1 MSEYISYFATLTSTT
16 PVDISWETM
25 ATTIRGDLLREKTE
39 QYRTALANDDK
50 DLQKSIKKS
59 CPGIICQ
66 ARMEGGRGKEHIR
79 GYTGT
84 FMVDFDH
91 VPEDKLSEAINI
103 VKGDKHTLMAYVTI
117 SGRGLRVIARVEGEV
132 THLNYK
138 AAWLTVNEY
147 YKKLTGLDYDLQCS
161 SNTRVCGLA
170 HDPNVSYNP
179 IPIRLRVNKS
189 LGTAHSA
196 RKGKGAGR
204 PVSAKR
210 IAGKVRQMV
219 EADGAVYADG
229 KHNDYISR
237 CIYLMNRFGVNRDN
251 CEEWALAE
259 FEDYDQTHPKS
270 IAEIVKSV
278 YLSKADEHATLAKR
292 YRPTVA
298 ETEEYI
304 KEHYTIRLNLLSFQ
318 LEYSCNLNL
327 LITGI
332 CLSQQFTLC
341 KTFLIFFRHLFC
353 NIEKKHYLCTAFIK
367 LTIKHKYT

>member
-1 MSEYISYFATLTSTT
+1 M
-16 PVDISWETM
+16 
-25 ATTIRGDLLREKTE
+25 
-39 QYRTALANDDK
+39 
-50 DLQKSIKKS
+50 
-59 CPGIICQ
+59 
-66 ARMEGGRGKEHIR
+66 
-79 GYTGT
+79 
-84 FMVDFDH
+84 
-91 VPEDKLSEAINI
+91 
-103 VKGDKHTLMAYVTI
+103 
-117 SGRGLRVIARVEGEV
+117 
-132 THLNYK
+132 
-138 AAWLTVNEY
+138 
-147 YKKLTGLDYDLQCS
+147 
-161 SNTRVCGLA
+161 CGLA

-270 IAEIVKSV
+270 IAEMVKSV

-318 LEYSCNLNL
+318 LEYSRNHNL

-332 CLSQQFTLC
+332 CLSQQFAPC